1 MEIPPSFIARGK
13 ITNSNEWKGRNGD
26 KGLHTEIAI
35 TLWSLSCC
43 DVYTFLF
50 NSSLGQ
56 IEDGNVFLRGSIL
69 TTDFME
75 KQQFP

>member
-1 MEIPPSFIARGK
+1 MPHCKGNDYEQ
-13 ITNSNEWKGRNGD
+13 NEWKSRNGD
-26 KGLHTEIAI
+26 QVLQTEIAL
-35 TLWSLSCC
+35 THWSTSCC

-50 NSSLGQ
+50 NSSPGQ
-56 IEDGNVFLRGSIL
+56 YEDGNVFLRGSIL

>member
-1 MEIPPSFIARGK
+1 MPRSSIAKEK
-13 ITNSNEWKGRNGD
+13 IMNSDEWKGGNGD
-26 KGLHTEIAI
+26 KGLHTEIAV
-35 TLWSLSCC
+35 THWSISCC

-56 IEDGNVFLRGSIL
+56 FEDGNVFLRGSIL
-69 TTDFME
+69 TTDFIE